1 MEDLDDLAE
10 RFVALIAPVEA
21 SDRGLERFAE
31 LHRII
36 FNLRHL
42 PLTLT
47 AGIEEPSQLSDLPT
61 NQAELLLQL
70 VRQAGPADASV
81 RLFIAAAAALA
92 RESAGPTPDSG

>member
-1 MEDLDDLAE
+1 MDDLDDLAE

-42 PLTLT
+42 PLTLMV
-47 AGIEEPSQLSDLPT
+47 GMDEPSQLSDLPT
-61 NQAELLLQL
+61 EQAALLLQL

-81 RLFIAAAAALA
+81 ALFMAAADALD
-92 RESAGPTPDSG
+92 RESAAPTPGSV